1 MERERWL
8 PVTSYQSLGM
18 IERGTMHCAIIEGG
32 HLQYHASARLDT
44 WGPQEPHEGPERWQK
59 SLAGSCSSHPS
70 HHICTS
76 HHEFMHLTHHPV
88 PRDPPFPNNQPP
100 RSLVHC
106 GVSVSK
112 CYSKVSFGCKEAI
125 VIAHR
130 PPEQKHYIP
139 EDNVGDDVHLRL
151 DASERA
157 TEHESPE
164 LGP

>member
-1 MERERWL
+1 
-8 PVTSYQSLGM
+8 M

-112 CYSKVSFGCKEAI
+112 CYSKVSFGCKASGNRQTVKLDKRNI
-125 VIAHR
+125 IASF
-130 PPEQKHYIP
+130 PSLPLFVLWK
-139 EDNVGDDVHLRL
+139 RL
-151 DASERA
+151 
-157 TEHESPE
+157 
-164 LGP
+164 